1 MGYVR
6 TWDKGHQGAVWGWEL
21 HWDKKYWEDL
31 LQRFQDRR
39 SLGQYGSGMRCLPM

>member
-21 HWDKKYWEDL
+21 HWDKNIGKIY
-31 LQRFQDRR
+31 
-39 SLGQYGSGMRCLPM
+39 SKGSKIAGVWGNMVLA